1 MSAPLSPSGDATPAR
16 EGPPWVLVGVVA
28 ALLIVRI
35 VIAGSLHLTE
45 DEAYYRLWAQA
56 PALGYYDHPP
66 MIAWWIWLGVR
77 LAGDDPL
84 GVRLLPILG
93 CAVTS
98 AIVFDLARLA
108 GGSRAAAQR
117 AGIWY
122 NAMLL
127 VAAGGFLAVPDS
139 PAALF
144 WAFSLWAAFR
154 GLRGGS
160 GAVAWWLAA
169 GAAAGLASLSKYSA
183 LFLGPGM
190 LLWLVSTAPG
200 RASLRTAGPW
210 LALAAAAGL
219 FALNLG
225 WNATHQWLTFAKQF
239 SRVAPHRLAPRYLLE
254 FVATEALLLNPLLA
268 IFLARLWRARRG
280 GGALVK
286 AWPFL
291 ATSLPF
297 IGYLLLH
304 SLHDR
309 IQAHWPAPVY
319 PALAICAAFAAEGAT
334 GAWRGAR
341 SVVPWFGFAA
351 CAAAALYAC
360 LPLAGVPLRFDPA
373 LPIRGWT
380 AFARDIGDVRRGAR
394 AGWVGTSSYGLAAEL
409 ADEPAIGAPILQ
421 VSERER
427 WRDLRQGHW
436 ADVSQPGLLVDL
448 PRRMNFDALRRC
460 FARVQPLG
468 VLDRGPPGEKPKRYA
483 AVLVAGPRID
493 LVKDGC
499 GVEGRGSD

>member
-1 MSAPLSPSGDATPAR
+1 MRAR
-16 EGPPWVLVGVVA
+16 EAPPWALIGVVVT
-28 ALLIVRI
+28 LLVVRI
-35 VIAGSLHLTE
+35 LVAGSVHLTE
-45 DEAYYRLWAQA
+45 DEAYYRLWGQA

-77 LAGDDPL
+77 LAGDNPL
-84 GVRLLPILG
+84 GVRLAPILG

-98 AIVFDLARLA
+98 AVVFDLACLA
-108 GGSRAAAQR
+108 GGSRAEAQR

-122 NAMLL
+122 NATLL

-144 WAFSLWAAFR
+144 WSLSLWSAFR
-154 GLRGGS
+154 ALRS
-160 GAVAWWLAA
+160 GAVAWWLA
-169 GAAAGLASLSKYSA
+169 GGVAAGLASLSKYSA

-190 LLWLVSTAPG
+190 FLWLVSTTPG
-200 RASLRTAGPW
+200 RASLRTPGPW
-210 LALAAAAGL
+210 LALGAAAGL

-225 WNATHQWLTFAKQF
+225 WNASHQWLTFAKQF
-239 SRVAPHRLAPRYLLE
+239 GRIAPRRLAPRYLLE
-254 FVATEALLLNPLLA
+254 FLATEVLLINPLLA
-268 IFLARLWRARRG
+268 AFLARPWRDRERG
-280 GGALVK
+280 AALVK

-291 ATSLPF
+291 ATSAPF

-319 PALAICAAFAAEGAT
+319 PALAICAAFAAEDAG
-334 GAWRGAR
+334 GAWRIVRAI
-341 SVVPWFGFAA
+341 VPWFGFGA
-351 CAAAALYAC
+351 CAAAALYLS

-373 LPIRGWT
+373 LPVRGWGP
-380 AFARDIGDVRRGAR
+380 FARDIEGVRQGAH

-421 VSERER
+421 ISERER
-427 WRDLRQGHW
+427 WRSLERGAW
-436 ADVSQPGLLVDL
+436 ADASTPGVLVDL
-448 PRRMNFDALRRC
+448 PRRIDFDLLRRC

-468 VLDRGPPGEKPKRYA
+468 VLDRGPPGGKPKRYA
-483 AVLVAGPRID
+483 AILVAGPRRD
-493 LVKDGC
+493 LVRDGC
-499 GVEGRGSD
+499 GGDARAEN